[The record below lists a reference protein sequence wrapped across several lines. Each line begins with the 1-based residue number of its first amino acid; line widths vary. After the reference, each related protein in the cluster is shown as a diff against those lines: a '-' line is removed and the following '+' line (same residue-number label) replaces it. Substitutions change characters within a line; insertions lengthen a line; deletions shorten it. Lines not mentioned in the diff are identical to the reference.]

1 MYVCVCNAV
10 TEKEVFEAIEAG
22 ATTVKALNRQLG
34 VGAQCGSCVGC
45 AKECLSKISESKANL
60 PNNVFLISKQ
70 EAA

>member
-10 TEKEVFEAIEAG
+10 TERQLHETIDAG

-34 VGAQCGSCVGC
+34 IGSQCGSCVGC
-45 AKECLSKISESKANL
+45 AKECLSKKHSQHTS
-60 PNNVFLISKQ
+60 PPTNVFPINKQ